1 MTTGAFVEASDG
13 VRLHVTAEGD
23 GPPVLFLH
31 EYAGDHR
38 SWSGQVAGLKDEF
51 RCVTYSARGYLP
63 SDVPADPAAYSWQRA
78 VQDAIDVLDALGIEQ
93 AHVVGLSMGGYTA
106 LQLGRLHPD
115 RLRSIMAVSAGS
127 GSEPAK
133 RAAYL
138 DEARIV
144 ADQLRTRG
152 TAEVGAQM
160 AVGPSRI
167 QLKHRDEAAWQE
179 FVNLFTDHSAEGLAL
194 TVLGIQ
200 GARPSLWDLIDD
212 FSRIPVP
219 LLVVNGDEDE
229 ACLSTGLLLKRAVPT
244 CGLLIL
250 PNSGHVP
257 NLEDP
262 GRFNDITR
270 QFARCVESEAWP
282 ERDPR
287 SKGTSQFG
295 LGHPAGADRGRP

>member
-1 MTTGAFVEASDG
+1 MTTGAFVESSDG
-13 VRLHVTAEGD
+13 VRLHVTDGGD

-38 SWSGQVAGLKDEF
+38 SWSGQVAVLRDEF
-51 RCVTYSARGYLP
+51 RCITYSARGYLP
-63 SDVPADPAAYSWQRA
+63 SAVPADPAAYSWQRA
-78 VQDAIDVLDALGIEQ
+78 VQDAVDVLDALGVDQ

-106 LQLGRLHPD
+106 LQLARLHPD

-138 DEARIV
+138 EEAQIV
-144 ADQLRTRG
+144 ADQLRTCG
-152 TAEVGAQM
+152 TAVVGARM
-160 AVGPSRI
+160 AVGPGRI
-167 QLKHRDEAAWQE
+167 QLKHRNEAAWQE
-179 FVNLFTDHSAEGLAL
+179 FVDQFTDHSAEGLAL
-194 TVLGIQ
+194 TVLGVQ
-200 GARPSLWDLIDD
+200 RSRPSLWDLTDD
-212 FSRIPVP
+212 FSRVRVP

-229 ACLSTGLLLKRAVPT
+229 ACLSTGLLLKGTVPS
-244 CGLLIL
+244 CGMLVL

-262 GRFNDITR
+262 RQFNDITR
-270 QFARCVESEAWP
+270 RFIRCVESRSWP

-287 SKGTSQFG
+287 SRTTSQFG
-295 LGHPAGADRGRP
+295 LEPQDAAGR